1 MCEEFDAYGALPH
14 LVDKYQRLDY
24 EMACALRA
32 AANSVRRADFG
43 YQRSPELVRAGRTVT
58 MWRFI
63 IQSITA
69 GWEYTDCIH
78 SLAQLFHLTE
88 SEYVGVS
95 LAYANAQ
102 LANARR
108 IQREVMR
115 NDSDKR
121 QHWLEEIAD
130 AIALDNPGSDK
141 EAILRQ
147 MISRSRAIAT
157 HHRKLSNIYK
167 PNGGAIKLI
176 KIPRHTWYYDP
187 RVDELYQFDDGVFYA
202 HPSIGGLAPDDSRVF
217 EKYFEVKKP
226 PNHIYRGKQAALL
239 SVAALHAFPRI

>member
-69 GWEYTDCIH
+69 GWEYTDRIH

-115 NDSDKR
+115 NDSNKR

-157 HHRKLSNIYK
+157 HRKLSNIYE
-167 PNGGAIKLI
+167 PNDGAIKLT
-176 KIPRHTWYYDP
+176 KIPVT
-187 RVDELYQFDDGVFYA
+187 LG
-202 HPSIGGLAPDDSRVF
+202 IMILALMNFTNLMMEFSTPIHLLADL
-217 EKYFEVKKP
+217 P
-226 PNHIYRGKQAALL
+226 PMTAESLRSTLKSKSLQITSTVASKQL
-239 SVAALHAFPRI
+239 S